1 MPRLRAYAQIQRRF
15 WCCARGWYRGD
26 AGCKFWKRT
35 VQELATLFEEIG
47 EGIRKSNTQQGKKN
61 SLSERDGS
69 IYFKRKENS
78 GMNRTLPIWCD
89 TIKYKQSSFLMT
101 FPTSRVDRNWGRS
114 LDWVRLT
121 SSAGSE
127 CIAANTLGI

>member
-1 MPRLRAYAQIQRRF
+1 MPEDGTEEMLAANSE
-15 WCCARGWYRGD
+15 RG
-26 AGCKFWKRT
+26 
-35 VQELATLFEEIG
+35 LAMLFEEIG

-89 TIKYKQSSFLMT
+89 TIKYKQTSFLMT
-101 FPTSRVDRNWGRS
+101 FSTSRC
-114 LDWVRLT
+114 
-121 SSAGSE
+121 SS
-127 CIAANTLGI
+127 